1 MARKSDNVNYGLKV
15 EQGLKYIPNLGEE
28 VIQYYITEDGIPL
41 YEVNRWVE
49 YVSVN
54 SYKTGGNYASKFVIF
69 LRFLEVKYKIHYRDV
84 VSKEIIVDFIKYLLY
99 GDEVMVKYEG
109 NRSLNSIKGYVSV
122 IKSFYEWL
130 EDEEQIQ
137 NPIGYGVRKNTGN
150 KYAKKK
156 FLYGQIYNFVID
168 KDNITKYLK
177 YQEKHSHLR
186 WYSDAQF
193 DKIIAALRTRRDKL
207 VFRTLKDTG
216 MRIGECLGLHISH
229 YDFHEGILRVIKS
242 SNVENKATVK
252 TKERDLYISTS
263 LNNDL
268 LDYIRA
274 DRFEADVNGSEYLFL
289 NHKGSAKGTPLEQ
302 KNYLKILKRAAK
314 RAGFDP
320 KEIITH
326 AGRSTKAQKL
336 LEDREE
342 GLVTDGFIK
351 EEMGWSSIDT
361 LDMYVKAF
369 DARKRKETAK
379 AMAER
384 RVWKPGEDG

>member
-28 VIQYYITEDGIPL
+28 VIQYYIIEDGIPL

-54 SYKTGGNYASKFVIF
+54 SYKTGANYASKFVIF
-69 LRFLEVKYKIHYRDV
+69 LRFLEVKYKIHYKNV

-109 NRSLNSIKGYVSV
+109 NRSLNSIQGYVSV

-130 EDEEQIQ
+130 EDEEQFQ
-137 NPIGYGVRKNTGN
+137 NPIGYSVKKNTGN
-150 KYAKKK
+150 KYTKKK
-156 FLYGQIYNFVID
+156 FLYGQIYNFDID
-168 KDNITKYLK
+168 KDNITKNLK
-177 YQEKHSHLR
+177 YQEKRSHLR
-186 WYSDAQF
+186 WYSEAQF
-193 DKIIAALRTRRDKL
+193 DKIITALRTRRDKL

-229 YDFHEGILRVIKS
+229 YDFHEGILRVRKS
-242 SNVENKATVK
+242 SNVQNKATVK

-274 DRFEADVNGSEYLFL
+274 DRFEADVNSSEYLFL
-289 NHKGSAKGTPLEQ
+289 NHKGSAKGAPLEQ

-326 AGRSTKAQKL
+326 AGRSTKAQQL

-361 LDMYVKAF
+361 LDKYVKAF

-379 AMAER
+379 SIAER
-384 RVWKPGEDG
+384 RSWKPGEDG

>member
-1 MARKSDNVNYGLKV
+1 MARKSDNVNYSLKV

-69 LRFLEVKYKIHYRDV
+69 LRFLEVKYKIHYRDI

-156 FLYGQIYNFVID
+156 FLYGQIYNFDID
-168 KDNITKYLK
+168 KDNITKNLK
-177 YQEKHSHLR
+177 YQEKRSHLR

-242 SNVENKATVK
+242 SNVQNKATVK

-326 AGRSTKAQKL
+326 AGRSTKAQQL

-379 AMAER
+379 SIAER
-384 RVWKPGEDG
+384 RAWKPGEDG